1 MNVLLKMNCNLD
13 YKITYF
19 KKNSTMNDSN
29 DTQYREDIIHF
40 FNLKDM
46 FNGKFDD
53 SQFFKILSDN
63 AYQIYLKYKSYSQ
76 ISDIL
81 KKIKEKLR
89 MPFEMADDALFMYL
103 FRFDLFYLF
112 HKCLVDL
119 NKDNNISE
127 PNFQLLINSI

>member
-19 KKNSTMNDSN
+19 NKESTMNDSK
-29 DTQYREDIIHF
+29 DTQYREDIIYF

-53 SQFFKILSDN
+53 RQFFKILSDN
-63 AYQIYLKYKSYSQ
+63 ANQIYLNYKNSSQ

-81 KKIKEKLR
+81 KKIKENLR
-89 MPFEMADDALFMYL
+89 MPFELTDDALFMYL
-103 FRFDLFYLF
+103 FRFDLFHLF

-119 NKDNNISE
+119 NKDNHISE